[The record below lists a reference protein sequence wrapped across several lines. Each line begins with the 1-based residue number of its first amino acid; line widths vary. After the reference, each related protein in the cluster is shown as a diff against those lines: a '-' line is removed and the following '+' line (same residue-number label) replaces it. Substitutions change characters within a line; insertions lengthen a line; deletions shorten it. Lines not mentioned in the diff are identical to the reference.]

1 MEAFEFMKP
10 ILKFESKKI
19 RASELGEESS
29 VPDLL
34 GEIVLQNNVE
44 FHLEEDDEIYEGYGT
59 RKTSYPYPKYNQYTR
74 ELKEKEIKVAVLE
87 NDFIEATFLLEFG
100 GRLWSLIDKETNRNL
115 LYTNDVIRFSNLAIC
130 NAWFSGG
137 VEWNIGI
144 IGHTPFTT
152 KPLFTAKLFNE
163 LGEPVLR
170 MYEYERVRQVEYQM
184 DFWLGEIDKCL
195 TCRMRVV
202 NASAEVTPMY
212 WWSNIAVP
220 EYEMGRVIVPAK
232 KAYTY
237 QKGGIYKVDI
247 PIVNKVDVTRYK
259 NIDRQVDY
267 FFALEKEKPKYIANI
282 DQTGYGLL
290 HTSTERLQS
299 RKLFSW
305 GKNKGSDRWQQFLTE
320 SAGRY
325 IEIQAGLGK
334 TQYGCIPMAP
344 HTAWEWI
351 EQYESIQLKPE
362 EVSDSFASMEE
373 ITSKK
378 VEQRLKEKQLEQI
391 LQDTKKL
398 AKQKAELVQVG
409 SEYAAFKNTC
419 KKMHPKMQAKREM
432 SEHLDYGMCSKRLTH
447 WNDFIETGI
456 LYEPKVEEKPDYFIY
471 EEEIYSLLKASI
483 QDKSQ
488 NNWYAYYQLGLFELH
503 KKQYDLAEDNL
514 KQSISIKQNPWAYH
528 ALAVLA
534 IRKEEKQQ
542 VKQAIIKGLQFCF
555 NDISYIKEAFR
566 ILLLIEEYQEV
577 IFYYNQLC
585 SEFQKE
591 TRILYNYIE
600 SLHKNGK
607 TKEAF
612 ELLNENHTFEID
624 DLREGE
630 DSLGKL
636 WKEMHDT
643 LYKENKEVPDWFNF
657 ESL

>member
-1 MEAFEFMKP
+1 MKP
-10 ILKFESKKI
+10 ILRFETKKI
-19 RASELGEESS
+19 KASELGEESS

-34 GEIVLQNNVE
+34 GEIVLQNNLQ
-44 FHLEEDDEIYEGYGT
+44 FYLEEDDEIYEGYGT

-100 GRLWSLIDKETNRNL
+100 GRLWSLIDKETNKNL
-115 LYTNDVIRFSNLAIC
+115 LYTNDIIRFSNLAIC

-152 KPLFTAKLFNE
+152 RPLFTAKLFNE
-163 LGEPVLR
+163 FGEPVLR

-184 DFWLGEIDKCL
+184 DFWLGEMDKCL

-202 NASAEVTPMY
+202 NSSTEVIPMY

-220 EYEMGRVIVPAK
+220 EYEMGRVIVPAR

-237 QKGGIYKVDI
+237 RKGGIYKVDI
-247 PIVNKVDVTRYK
+247 PIVNNVDVTSYK

-267 FFALEKEKPKYIANI
+267 FFALEKEKPKYIVNI
-282 DQTGYGLL
+282 DKTGYGLL

-305 GKNKGSDRWQQFLTE
+305 GNNKGSDRWQQFLTE

-351 EQYESIQLKPE
+351 EQYEAIQLKPE
-362 EVSDSFASMEE
+362 ELSNSFEAVEV

-378 VEQRLKEKQLEQI
+378 VEERLKKKNLEQM
-391 LQDTKKL
+391 LQNTKKL
-398 AKQKAELVQVG
+398 AKQKAELVQSG
-409 SEYAAFKNTC
+409 SEYAALKNIC
-419 KKMHPKMQAKREM
+419 KKTKLQMQQKREM
-432 SEHLDYGMCSKRLTH
+432 SEHLDYGMCSNQLKH
-447 WNDFIETGI
+447 WNDFMKTGV
-456 LYEPKVEEKPDYFIY
+456 LYEPKVEEKPDHFIY
-471 EEEIYSLLKASI
+471 EEEIYSLLKDSI
-483 QDKSQ
+483 KDKNQ
-488 NNWYAYYQLGLFELH
+488 NNWYAYYQLGLFELQ
-503 KKQYDLAEDNL
+503 KKQYDLAENNL
-514 KQSISIKQNPWAYH
+514 SQSIYIKQNPWAYH

-534 IRKEEKQQ
+534 IQKGEKEQAKQN
-542 VKQAIIKGLQFCF
+542 IRKGLQFCL
-555 NDISYIKEAFR
+555 NDISYLKESFR
-566 ILLLIEEYQEV
+566 ILRFIEAYQEV
-577 IFYYNQLC
+577 IFYYKQLC
-585 SEFQKE
+585 TKLQKE
-591 TRILYNYIE
+591 TRILYHYIE
-600 SLHKNGK
+600 ALHKIGK

-612 ELLNENHTFEID
+612 ELLNQDAAFEMD

-636 WKEMHDT
+636 WEEMYYI
-643 LYKENKEVPDWFNF
+643 LYKEKRDIPDWFNF